1 VSLDRLRR
9 RLAQPR
15 RVVDVFGTL
24 FGRAIDEP
32 RLLSLATGESLAHL
46 NYLLHRGEATMSVD
60 DAGVA
65 WYRAG

>member
-1 VSLDRLRR
+1 MSLDRLRR

-15 RVVDVFGTL
+15 RVVDVFASL

-46 NYLLHRGEATMSVD
+46 NYLVHRGEATVSVD
-60 DAGVA
+60 DDAVA
-65 WYRAG
+65 WYQAV